1 MVSMIV
7 IRSEPCKVAAID
19 QVNIMK
25 ILITSLAL
33 SCLLLVGCSAEQV
46 ANRGFSL
53 PKGDLE
59 QGKQV
64 FLEMSC
70 IECHTVAGDDLTG
83 DQWAPQQSK
92 AISVE
97 IGGERTQIQTY
108 GNLVSSVIN
117 PSHRIAKGYPSDE
130 VTDPDG
136 ESKMR
141 NYNDVMTVAELVD
154 LVTFLKSR
162 YTLKVPITDYPI
174 YLHHG

>member
-1 MVSMIV
+1 MKALFTLMIV
-7 IRSEPCKVAAID
+7 ASVLSLGACSEATID
-19 QVNIMK
+19 
-25 ILITSLAL
+25 S
-33 SCLLLVGCSAEQV
+33 
-46 ANRGFSL
+46 RGFSL
-53 PKGDLE
+53 PEGDAE
-59 QGKQV
+59 QGKMV
-64 FLEMSC
+64 FNEMRC

-83 DQWAPQQSK
+83 EMWEHDQTR
-92 AISVE
+92 AISVQ

-117 PSHRIAKGYPSDE
+117 PSHRIARGYPLDE
-130 VTDPDG
+130 ITAPDG

-162 YTLKVPITDYPI
+162 YTLKVPVTDYPI